1 MYTSN
6 SCWSLF
12 KCCLFPPMIELL
24 KVTRATWP
32 LWYTDGLS
40 QTMPRQTDVF
50 QQRFSRQQAM
60 LVLSKK
66 KETFFNLRCLFSQ
79 IIHSEKCMR
88 RREVRGVSGITIT
101 KRSNARW
108 WNYSKLWLLECFS
121 LRNIIIYNFE
131 PSFYSLANSCD
142 GSCHAHPHR
151 YTLIG

>member
-12 KCCLFPPMIELL
+12 KCCLFRPMIELL

-60 LVLSKK
+60 LVLSKRK
-66 KETFFNLRCLFSQ
+66 RRSLIYGACLAKLFIVKSICASQ
-79 IIHSEKCMR
+79 AFQ
-88 RREVRGVSGITIT
+88 G
-101 KRSNARW
+101 KRS
-108 WNYSKLWLLECFS
+108 
-121 LRNIIIYNFE
+121 LRDPMRAGEITLNSGCSSVFHCGTK
-131 PSFYSLANSCD
+131 SFITLSRHFIPWQTVAM
-142 GSCHAHPHR
+142 R
-151 YTLIG
+151 VYTLTHTGTH